1 MTTSPEKRR
10 YLKRL
15 LSGSLV
21 LAGCGGFGLPFAPG
35 GSSFGAGWI
44 LAGLVAAAGMWLVIR
59 ALERND
65 KFLVVL
71 AASLLGKMAVYG
83 LALALVL
90 GFSLFSREWFVAGLL
105 TGMLVFMALELA
117 VIHRR
122 GRWLL
127 S

>member
-1 MTTSPEKRR
+1 VTSRAEKQR

-15 LSGSLV
+15 LAISLA
-21 LAGCGGFGLPFAPG
+21 LTACGGFGLPFAPR

-44 LAGLVAAAGMWLVIR
+44 LAGVVAAAGMWLVIR
-59 ALERND
+59 AAERNGS
-65 KFLVVL
+65 FLGVL
-71 AASLLGKMAVYG
+71 ATSLLGKMAVYG
-83 LALALVL
+83 LALVLVL
-90 GFSLFSREWFVAGLL
+90 GFSLFLREWFVAGLL
-105 TGMLVFMALELA
+105 TGMVVFMALELA